1 RHGTGVKRRN
11 NRRAVRSSSIEDA
24 ADVFCPLLPG
34 RDGSTGNGVGDTGSS
49 TIENDEPAERCQAPT
64 KFRHRSDVTMVV
76 HVATQAETPE
86 HVHWPVA
93 MDLVTNIGVTD
104 FDILGLRTAHG

>member
-1 RHGTGVKRRN
+1 
-11 NRRAVRSSSIEDA
+11 
-24 ADVFCPLLPG
+24 
-34 RDGSTGNGVGDTGSS
+34 
-49 TIENDEPAERCQAPT
+49 
-64 KFRHRSDVTMVV
+64 MVV

-104 FDILGLRTAHG
+104 FDILGLRTAHGSSLADRGGVVPVSP